1 MKTYVLD
8 ACALIAYF
16 AKEKG
21 TENVKNILRDAI
33 DDENVTIFMN
43 STNLLE
49 VYYKIIKVYDIK
61 KANEMLEIV
70 KKLPIKIISELRDN
84 VFRKAGYLKSSY
96 KMSLADAIAVAETI
110 MNNGSLVTADHHEI
124 EPIEKDEK
132 INVTWFR

>member
-1 MKTYVLD
+1 VKTYVLD

-16 AKEKG
+16 AKENG
-21 TENVKNILRDAI
+21 AENVKTILRDAI

-43 STNLLE
+43 KTNLLE

-61 KANEMLEIV
+61 KADEMLEIV

-84 VFRKAGYLKSSY
+84 VFRKAGYLKSTY
-96 KMSLADAIAVAETI
+96 KMSLADAIAVAETMI
-110 MNNGSLVTADHHEI
+110 NNGSLVTADHHEI
-124 EPIEKDEK
+124 EPVETAEE